1 MIYGR
6 RRKRSQVSSGT
17 YRFESV
23 SSKATLVGYGDGDF
37 VRLRDEYGNV
47 WTGCAEAQG
56 SDLVRYRFRDDKG
69 NAIAGIS
76 DTYGI
81 VLRDA
86 KGKMWRGFLE

>member
-6 RRKRSQVSSGT
+6 RRKRSSTPGGY
-17 YRFESV
+17 YRFENV
-23 SSKATLVGYGDGDF
+23 NTKATLVGFGDGDY
-37 VRLRDEYGNV
+37 VRLRDEFGTV

-56 SDLVRYRFRDDKG
+56 PDLVRYRFRDEKG

-76 DTYGI
+76 DSYGI
-81 VLRDA
+81 VLRDE